1 MTDRDLNRLLEAAKC
16 PERTED
22 YWQAFP
28 SQVSRRL
35 RVRPAPVSMI
45 ERMGRFWHQSGK
57 AALAVGTI
65 TAGLFVALQLLSPRE
80 NSDLQIR
87 VLSESYR
94 KLASLFPHELKGLV
108 MESGQFRL
116 QLAEHADVPTSPP
129 LLLRL
134 CNPSASKCVLA
145 ITFSGQEIELF
156 GRRFEVLANGRDE
169 IMLLSHEGLLRPD
182 QVLSGEGLRLEAGWL
197 EKKL

>member
-1 MTDRDLNRLLEAAKC
+1 MTDRELKHLLEAAKC

-22 YWQAFP
+22 YWQSFP

-35 RVRPAPVSMI
+35 RVRPAPVSYA
-45 ERMGRFWHQSGK
+45 RMGRFWHQSWK

-65 TAGLFVALQLLSPRE
+65 TAGLFVALQLLSPRK
-80 NSDLQIR
+80 NSELQIR
-87 VLSESYR
+87 VLGESYR
-94 KLASLFPHELKGLV
+94 KLASLFPNELKGLV
-108 MESGQFRL
+108 MEAGQFRL

-129 LLLRL
+129 LFIRL
-134 CNPSASKCVLA
+134 CDPSASKCVLA

-156 GRRFEVLANGRDE
+156 GRRYEALANGRDE
-169 IMLLSHEGLLRPD
+169 IMLLSHEGLLRPK

-197 EKKL
+197 ETKL